1 MQTNQFDSLTELNKF
16 YNREKDRLERIERM
30 CVHDWSSPVDDPY
43 TISEGYGYK
52 SVVQGSDVWG
62 EYEGYHT
69 VTKHRWKRVCN
80 DCGRVEYTDKVG
92 TKTISTGPDFS

>member
-52 SVVQGSDVWG
+52 SVVQGSDAS
-62 EYEGYHT
+62 EPCT
-69 VTKHRWKRVCN
+69 
-80 DCGRVEYTDKVG
+80 TDLYPYPSLIVYG
-92 TKTISTGPDFS
+92 SSTGDDQSCTHIRSIRSSLSFSLL